1 MKFQAMV
8 LGLLLSGSAF
18 GITYPYKLISVD
30 HKDVIEHMIVGS
42 DETNTP
48 ENLQGL
54 WWMNGNPLAD
64 EVVSFAGVKW
74 EEIAEN
80 GEVVGY
86 VGTLPVYDQAVWTWH
101 DSVAGRALY
110 KAVLDA
116 KLVYKARFNKDFTSG
131 VVTPTLQ
138 PGHKLFEIMP
148 SKLLE
153 FRMEQVDANEF
164 ARDST
169 IFTLE
174 SSYRF
179 RRIVDGK
186 GQKLDDVFAEFLQNV
201 EAKNALL
208 PICSLEKQT
217 FDENGKLTINLPTAC
232 VK

>member
-1 MKFQAMV
+1 MNMK
-8 LGLLLSGSAF
+8 LLALSLLVSSSAF
-18 GITYPYKLISVD
+18 GFTYPYEMISVP

-42 DETNTP
+42 DDTNTP

-54 WWMNGNPLAD
+54 WWMDGNPLPD
-64 EVVSFAGVKW
+64 EVVSFAGTKW
-74 EEIAEN
+74 EEVVED
-80 GEVVGY
+80 GELVGY

-101 DSVAGRALY
+101 DSPEGRAVY
-110 KAVLDA
+110 KAVLKA

-131 VVTPTLQ
+131 VVTPTIQ

-153 FRMEQVDANEF
+153 FRMEQVGENEF

-169 IFTLE
+169 IATLE

-186 GQKLDDVFAEFLQNV
+186 GNKLDTVFEEFLQKA
-201 EAKNALL
+201 EADNAWL
-208 PICSLEKQT
+208 PICPLEEQK
-217 FDENGKLTINLPTAC
+217 FDAEGKLIINLPTAC